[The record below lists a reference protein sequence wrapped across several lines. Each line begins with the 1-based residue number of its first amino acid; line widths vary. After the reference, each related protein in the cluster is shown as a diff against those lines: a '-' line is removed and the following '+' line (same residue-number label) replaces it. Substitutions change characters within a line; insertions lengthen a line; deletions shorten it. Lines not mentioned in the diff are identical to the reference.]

1 MNFYLFT
8 EIININQVTII
19 YTVVEYKTKFNHTI
33 LTRAR
38 QAWLL
43 FNTKWAIF
51 KLYRD
56 GNKWIFWWNDD
67 VCFVL

>member
-1 MNFYLFT
+1 MNVLKEITYYVRNIYLFT

-38 QAWLL
+38 QA
-43 FNTKWAIF
+43 
-51 KLYRD
+51 
-56 GNKWIFWWNDD
+56 
-67 VCFVL
+67 